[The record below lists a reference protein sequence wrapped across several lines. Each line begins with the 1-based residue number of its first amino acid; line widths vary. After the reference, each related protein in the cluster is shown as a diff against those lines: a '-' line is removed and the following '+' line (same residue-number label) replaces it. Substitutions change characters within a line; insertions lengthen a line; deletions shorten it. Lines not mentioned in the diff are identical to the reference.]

1 MADEFHPIPPTPLQ
15 LPKLIWRL
23 IQPVF
28 DRYRVTFQRAFAPAQ
43 VQGPIIVCSLV
54 SRRPGGKTGEVYK
67 PRLRATTVSS
77 DGNNIV
83 EYWGRGFSCTYQFE
97 VVSRTAD
104 EADAV
109 VENLEE
115 MLESIT
121 PELQRVGVQEWYF
134 LDQSGP
140 RLIET
145 SREQLY
151 AHNLTYQAIMD
162 RVTRRTLPMIRSVD
176 VQVGVSDRVEADIP
190 VTRGSGIEDMILTS
204 SGDPMP
210 FITRVI
216 YASDEQGLWT
226 KYGGRD
232 GTDIPLEARIYVPG
246 VDFVLEF
253 GADLRTT
260 VLIWTDVGRRPSTG
274 SVYYVTVGVLNT

>member
-15 LPKLIWRL
+15 LPKVIWRL

-28 DRYRVTFQRAFAPAQ
+28 DRYRVSFYRAFSPTQA
-43 VQGPIIVCSLV
+43 QGPIIVCSLV

-77 DGNNIV
+77 DGNSIV

-97 VVSRTAD
+97 VVSRNAD
-104 EADAV
+104 EADTIA
-109 VENLEE
+109 ENLED
-115 MLESIT
+115 MLDAIT
-121 PELQRVGVQEWYF
+121 ADLQRMGVQEWYF

-140 RLIET
+140 RLIES

-151 AHNLTYQAIMD
+151 AHSLTYQAIMD
-162 RVTRRTLPMIRSVD
+162 RVNRRLLPMIRAVD
-176 VQVGVSDRVEADIP
+176 VRVGVSDRIEADIA
-190 VTRGSGIEDMILTS
+190 VTRGSGREDVIVS
-204 SGDPMP
+204 ASGVPIP
-210 FITRVI
+210 YITRVI
-216 YASDEQGLWT
+216 YASDEQGLWER
-226 KYGGRD
+226 YGGRD

-246 VDFVLEF
+246 VDFVPEF
-253 GADLRTT
+253 REGLQST

>member
-43 VQGPIIVCSLV
+43 AQGPIIVCSLV

-151 AHNLTYQAIMD
+151 AHSLTYQAIMD
-162 RVTRRTLPMIRSVD
+162 RVTRRTLPMIRAVD
-176 VQVGVSDRVEADIP
+176 IKVGVSERVEADIP
-190 VTRGSGIEDMILTS
+190 VTRGSGREDVILAS

-216 YASDEQGLWT
+216 YASDEQGLWA

-246 VDFVLEF
+246 VDFVPEF